1 MNSAYHR
8 RTRVPSIRDETA
20 WFRLLHGRD
29 MPSAEERRM
38 ILEAFDESDK
48 YESAH
53 EDEVVQEGGTVLTG
67 DVLVDYHKFHFQP
80 PSLTMIAA
88 LDTEDILRLI
98 YLIRKWMQ
106 QPIFTQTTKDAD
118 QIGAIYPLHSQ
129 WLFALLARLDQRLSG
144 DEIAYLRALARTCIS
159 LIVQFRSDCARNA
172 TIPEESSLVH
182 ESGAWI
188 IISIV
193 AGVWGQQDLWT
204 EAEQRLSL

>member
-1 MNSAYHR
+1 MSSANHR
-8 RTRVPSIRDETA
+8 RIRIPSIRDEAA

-29 MPSAEERRM
+29 MPGAEERRI
-38 ILEAFDESDK
+38 ILEEIDESDK

-53 EDEVVQEGGTVLTG
+53 EDEVVQEVGTVLTG
-67 DVLVDYHKFHFQP
+67 DVLVDCHKFHCKP
-80 PSLTMIAA
+80 PSIQMIAT

-106 QPIFTQTTKDAD
+106 QPIFTQTIKDAD
-118 QIGAIYPLHSQ
+118 QISAIYPLHSQ

-144 DEIAYLRALARTCIS
+144 DEIAYLRTLARTCIS
-159 LIVQFRSDCARNA
+159 LIVQFRSDRARNA
-172 TIPEESSLVH
+172 FIPEESSIVH

-193 AGVWGQQDLWT
+193 VGVWGQQDLWT
-204 EAEQRLSL
+204 EAEQRLSI